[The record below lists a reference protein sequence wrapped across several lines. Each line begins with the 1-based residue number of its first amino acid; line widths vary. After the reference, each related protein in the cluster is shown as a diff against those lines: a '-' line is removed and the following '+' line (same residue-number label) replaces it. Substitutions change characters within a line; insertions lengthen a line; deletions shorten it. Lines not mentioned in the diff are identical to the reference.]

1 MNRNAESHFALAP
14 STMDIGRT
22 MFDQSFNHTFTGNFG
37 SVIPFFCKE
46 CLPGDTFNITTSKV
60 VRLQTL
66 IKPIFGNMWL
76 DCYYFFIPNRLIW
89 DHWVN
94 FCGESEDAWTP
105 SVEYTV
111 PQMIIPDGG
120 FKFGSV
126 ADYLGVPPRVAE
138 GVKISALPFRC
149 YSKVIEDWF
158 RNQNLE
164 DAVNVYTGDADMDA
178 NDDPDDF
185 TFGGKPYIA
194 GKYHDLFTSALPG
207 PLKLNS
213 PVNVPVTESVGALP
227 VVSYQTDWPR
237 SKIFNSNAGFIGNA
251 VHVAKVGDISGLASS
266 NVSSI
271 TKAMTRDTTTSN
283 FTLGIIDGEYPGESN
298 DLIFTNLGVPI
309 SDISASVS
317 VADLRMAFQ
326 VQKFYESLARSGSRY
341 TEILS
346 SLWKVNN
353 PDSRLQRSEYLGGNR
368 MPIAVSQ
375 VTNNTQTE
383 ATPLGNVGAMSLTN
397 DRHHDCVF
405 SVSEF
410 GYVLGVCVARYE
422 HSYPQGL
429 PKLFSRKDKFDF
441 YWPVF
446 ANISEQPIYKKELFF
461 DGSADDD
468 TVFGYQEPWAHYR
481 YGFNTV
487 SGEMRPDHP
496 TSLATWNLADDYV
509 AHPALSYDWAKEDKT
524 NVDRTL
530 SVTSEVSNQIL
541 MDFYIDC
548 RATRPMPLYSIPG
561 LVDHH

>member
-37 SVIPFFCKE
+37 AVLPFFCKE

-60 VRLQTL
+60 IRLQTL
-66 IKPIFGNMWL
+66 LKPIFGNMWL
-76 DCYYFFIPNRLIW
+76 DCYYFFVPNRLIW
-89 DHWVN
+89 EHWVN
-94 FCGESEDAWTP
+94 FCGESTDAWTP
-105 SVEYTV
+105 DVEYTV
-111 PQMIIPDGG
+111 PQIVIPDGG

-126 ADYLGVPPRVAE
+126 ADYLGVPPGVAE
-138 GVKISALPFRC
+138 GAKISALPFRC
-149 YSKVIEDWF
+149 YNKIIDDWF

-164 DAVNVYTGDADMDA
+164 DAVNVYIGDADTDA
-178 NDDPDDF
+178 NDDPDNF
-185 TFGGKPYIA
+185 VNGGNPYIA
-194 GKYHDLFTSALPG
+194 GKYHDLFTSGLPG
-207 PLKLNS
+207 PLKLNT
-213 PVNVPVTESVGALP
+213 PVTVPVQTSTGGLIP
-227 VVSYQTDWPR
+227 VRTSHEDFTSNYQHSLDPVRFWYSGQSTSEPSLNMMAR
-237 SKIFNSNAGFIGNA
+237 LGEATGTGNA
-251 VHVAKVGDISGLASS
+251 FKL
-266 NVSSI
+266 N
-271 TKAMTRDTTTSN
+271 
-283 FTLGIIDGEYPGESN
+283 LGGTFGPSTVQFPHIQ
-298 DLIFTNLGVPI
+298 FANLGVNLNSINPSI
-309 SDISASVS
+309 S
-317 VADLRMAFQ
+317 VADLRMSFQ
-326 VQKFYESLARSGSRY
+326 VQKFYESLARAGSRY
-341 TEILS
+341 TELLS

-383 ATPLGNVGAMSLTN
+383 NTPLGNVGAMSLTN
-397 DRHHDCVF
+397 DRHHDVVF
-405 SVSEF
+405 SCSEF
-410 GYVLGVCVARYE
+410 GYVVGVCVARYE

-429 PKLFSRKDKFDF
+429 PKHFSRKDKFDF

-461 DGSADDD
+461 DGSAEDDK
-468 TVFGYQEPWAHYR
+468 VFAYQEPWAHYR

-487 SGEMRPDHP
+487 SSEMRPNHP
-496 TSLATWNLADDYV
+496 TSLATWNLSDDY
-509 AHPALSYDWAKEDKT
+509 AEHPSLSYDWAKEDKT

-530 SVTSEVSNQIL
+530 SVTSEVSDQIL